1 MKRNP
6 WLRLGALIVLGGAL
20 AGCDRHASD
29 RFQGYVEGEYVYV
42 ASPFGGQLE
51 TLSVKRGDWPKPG
64 DPLFA
69 LECGLETAA
78 RDEAQRK
85 LVQGRDNLEDA
96 KKGKRPTE
104 LDSAEAQLKQA
115 RAALVMSEKEFK
127 RQDDLYHRG
136 VSSADDFDRALSTRD
151 QDDHHVRQLE
161 ADLATAHLGSR
172 DDQIAAAGGFVVLY
186 PDVDAVDRANGGCW
200 KGIWDPGAEGHDRG
214 DAGAIAA
221 MTRAV
226 IARWRIDPSRVYAI
240 GISAGGFETSM
251 LGAAYPD
258 LYAAIG
264 IHSGAGYLAG
274 EHGCPAGGSASSIG
288 AAARA
293 ALAAMGSRAGVMPV
307 IVFHGDRD
315 GTIPYRCGQQ
325 ALAAVGGHR

>member
-1 MKRNP
+1 MSRRAVAIA
-6 WLRLGALIVLGGAL
+6 LTACGAMLGATVALTL
-20 AGCDRHASD
+20 AGGSSD
-29 RFQGYVEGEYVYV
+29 GAGYRFQGLRFGHDAYRYAVYV
-42 ASPFGGQLE
+42 PARRLG
-51 TLSVKRGDWPKPG
+51 PG
-64 DPLFA
+64 MPLVVV
-69 LECGLETAA
+69 LHGCTMTAA
-78 RDEAQRK
+78 QEASATRYDE
-85 LVQGRDNLEDA
+85 
-96 KKGKRPTE
+96 
-104 LDSAEAQLKQA
+104 
-115 RAALVMSEKEFK
+115 
-127 RQDDLYHRG
+127 
-136 VSSADDFDRALSTRD
+136 
-151 QDDHHVRQLE
+151 
-161 ADLATAHLGSR
+161 
-172 DDQIAAAGGFVVLY
+172 IAAARGFVVLY